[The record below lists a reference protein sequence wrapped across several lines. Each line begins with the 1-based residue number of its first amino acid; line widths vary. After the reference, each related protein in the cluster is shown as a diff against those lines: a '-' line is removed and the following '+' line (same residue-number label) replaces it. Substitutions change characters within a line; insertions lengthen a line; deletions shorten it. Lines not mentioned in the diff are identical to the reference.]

1 MKKDFTYL
9 SEEGYCTTKE
19 LAKIFDVHPS
29 TPNKWIRKKFIK
41 EYQTVNNSFQIAR
54 SEIPRLKKFLG
65 FNEKYNKEDYLSL
78 KEVAHLIGVN
88 YSNINKRKDVK
99 ALAILH
105 YNFYYFPKSSIPE
118 VKKRLG
124 IIEHKS
130 NQYLSADE
138 IATQLSIKKKHANSL
153 IRTGSIRDGIKV
165 RVKYDKKIQWVAPQ
179 YALDEY
185 LKRTLINSDNK
196 KPVVIKKKVGHL
208 SINEVAHKLSTSR
221 AVIYRLVKLDK
232 IEGIIKEN
240 NKWFIPESSLDDIER
255 ILLDEENSENTEN
268 KNSSFTKDMA
278 KDMLLEK
285 VTSCS
290 VNSETRSLFIGFS
303 LKKIE
308 SNWGNENTLYNKVL
322 LLIRLFNKL
331 LLPLKEDI
339 VNLEVEKVKDIVND
353 TSIAIDIRQLFL
365 RFLSYSYSQRN
376 IVQDE
381 KYFIAEEKKEKNNEI
396 YSPTIYRNYFVHVQ
410 DIDLHIPKAIKN
422 KHYANMWLYVIVHL
436 IDVWRASDI
445 VRQLP
450 HIDSKIMEVNDLD
463 WFSENR
469 FSIEQS
475 QLIINAVH
483 LKTKYLE
490 ANKNSALLTFLVQPD
505 MVLVTATAM
514 AICELHRRKKDDQ
527 FLLQT
532 FSVGKTNRTNSAN
545 KKHLKFFNGNTELE
559 GFSSLKMNRTTL
571 TYLFY
576 SLEESTN
583 HADIALEYG
592 RIARSHR
599 TQDTTSIYVASNNKD
614 GSVNRV
620 SMNLFKR
627 GLFGWLYNYMV
638 STALNT
644 NNRVQTI
651 ENRTLLIEKLKGRF
665 SLLEL
670 EGWAEYI
677 SKARDKQ
684 SSVIINLSG
693 LGVEEF
699 SILIRKVFEG
709 KMPSRTEHG
718 QCLCFPKCSYP
729 KRHNCFGCEYFLPEM
744 YVLVEA
750 SIEFK
755 RLIASI
761 KKNKYE
767 ATLKRDSE
775 LLKHVL
781 LIFEEAVIAF
791 GDERINAF
799 LPKTELN
806 KGLNLVIDKLLLD

>member
-1 MKKDFTYL
+1 MKEDFTN
-9 SEEGYCTTKE
+9 SIKEGYCTTKE

-29 TPNKWIRKKFIK
+29 TPNTWIRKKIIK
-41 EYQTVNNSFQIAR
+41 EYRTVNNSFQIAR

-65 FNEKYNKEDYLSL
+65 FNEEYNKEDYLSL
-78 KEVAHLIGVN
+78 KEVAHLIGFN
-88 YSNINKRKDVK
+88 YSSIKKREDVK
-99 ALAILH
+99 ELAVLH
-105 YNFYYFPKSSIPE
+105 CNFYYLSKDSIPE
-118 VKKRLG
+118 IKKRLG
-124 IIEHKS
+124 IIDHES

-138 IATQLSIKKKHANSL
+138 IATQLSINKEHANSL
-153 IRTGSIRDGIKV
+153 IRTGLIRDGSQVRLKDSKKV
-165 RVKYDKKIQWVAPQ
+165 QWVVPQ
-179 YALDEY
+179 YAFDEY
-185 LKRTLINSDNK
+185 LKGNLIISNNK
-196 KPVVIKKKVGHL
+196 KPVVIKKKVGYL
-208 SINEVAHKLSTSR
+208 SVNEVAEKLSTSR
-221 AVIYRLVKLDK
+221 AIIYRLVRLNK
-232 IEGIIKEN
+232 IEGMVKEAT
-240 NKWFIPESSLDDIER
+240 KWFIPESSLDDIKS
-255 ILLDEENSENTEN
+255 ILIDTKN
-268 KNSSFTKDMA
+268 KNTGFTKDMA
-278 KDMLLEK
+278 KDMLLEQ
-285 VTSCS
+285 VNSCHI
-290 VNSETRSLFIGFS
+290 NSETRSLFIGFS

-308 SNWGNENTLYNKVL
+308 SNWGNENTLYGKAL
-322 LLIRLFNKL
+322 LLIRLFNKI
-331 LLPLKEDI
+331 LLPLNEDI
-339 VNLEVEKVKDIVND
+339 VNLEVEKVKAIIND
-353 TSIAIDIRQLFL
+353 TSVSIEVRQLFL
-365 RFLSYSYSQRN
+365 RFLSYSYSERN
-376 IVQDE
+376 IVQNE
-381 KYFIAEEKKEKNNEI
+381 KYFIAKEKKEKDNEI
-396 YSPTIYRNYFVHVQ
+396 YSPTIYQSYFVHVQ

-422 KHYANMWLYVIVHL
+422 KHYANMWLFVIMHL

-450 HIDSKIMEVNDLD
+450 HIDTKTMEINDLD

-475 QLIINAVH
+475 QLIINTVH

-505 MVLVTATAM
+505 MVLVTATVM

-532 FSVGKTNRTNSAN
+532 FSVGKTNRINSAN
-545 KKHLKFFNGNTELE
+545 KKHLKFFNGNSELE

-583 HADIALEYG
+583 DADIALEYG

-599 TQDTTSIYVASNNKD
+599 TQDTTSIYVASTNKD
-614 GSVNRV
+614 GSVNRI

-651 ENRTLLIEKLKGRF
+651 EDRTFLIEKLKGRF

-684 SSVIINLSG
+684 SNVIINLSG

-699 SILIRKVFEG
+699 TILIRKVFEG

-718 QCLCFPKCSYP
+718 QCLCFPKCFYP

-761 KKNKYE
+761 TKNKYE
-767 ATLKRDSE
+767 VTLRRDSE

>member
-29 TPNKWIRKKFIK
+29 TPNKWIRKKIIK

-54 SEIPRLKKFLG
+54 SEIPRLKKILG

-78 KEVAHLIGVN
+78 KEVAHLIGFN
-88 YSNINKRKDVK
+88 YSSIKKRKDVK
-99 ALAILH
+99 ELAVLH
-105 YNFYYFPKSSIPE
+105 CNFYYLSKASIPE

-124 IIEHKS
+124 IIDHES

-138 IATQLSIKKKHANSL
+138 IATQLSIKKTHADSL
-153 IRTGSIRDGIKV
+153 IRNGSIRDGTQIRLEGNRNV
-165 RVKYDKKIQWVAPQ
+165 QWVAPQ
-179 YALDEY
+179 YAIDEY
-185 LKRTLINSDNK
+185 LRGNIIISDDK
-196 KPVVIKKKVGHL
+196 KPVVIKKKVGYF
-208 SINEVAHKLSTSR
+208 SVNEAVHKLSTSHK
-221 AVIYRLVKLDK
+221 VIYRLIRLNEIK
-232 IEGIIKEN
+232 GTIKEG
-240 NKWFIPESSLDDIER
+240 NKWFIPESSLDDIES
-255 ILLDEENSENTEN
+255 ILLNQKN
-268 KNSSFTKDMA
+268 KSSGFTKAMA
-278 KDMLLEK
+278 KEMLLEK
-285 VTSCS
+285 VNYCS

-308 SNWGNENTLYNKVL
+308 SNWGNENTLYGKTS

-331 LLPLKEDI
+331 LLPLNEDI
-339 VNLEVEKVKDIVND
+339 VNLEVEKIKAIIND
-353 TSIAIDIRQLFL
+353 TSVSIEVRQLFL
-365 RFLSYSYSQRN
+365 RFLSYSYSERN
-376 IVQDE
+376 IVQNE
-381 KYFIAEEKKEKNNEI
+381 KYFIAKEKKEKNNEI
-396 YSPTIYRNYFVHVQ
+396 YSPAIYQSYFVHVQ
-410 DIDLHIPKAIKN
+410 DIDLHIPKAIKS
-422 KHYANMWLYVIVHL
+422 KHYANMWLFVIMHL

-450 HIDSKIMEVNDLD
+450 HIDTKTMEINDLD

-475 QLIINAVH
+475 QLIINTVH

-532 FSVGKTNRTNSAN
+532 FSVGKTNRINSVN
-545 KKHLKFFNGNTELE
+545 KEHLKFFNGNSKLE

-583 HADIALEYG
+583 NADIALEYG

-599 TQDTTSIYVASNNKD
+599 TQDTTSIYIASTNKD
-614 GSVNRV
+614 GSVNRI

-684 SSVIINLSG
+684 TNVITNLSG

-699 SILIRKVFEG
+699 TILIRKVFEG

-750 SIEFK
+750 SIEFN

-761 KKNKYE
+761 TKNKYE